1 MIVRFNG
8 IILTVSSLEN
18 VAYNLL
24 KRKWYKFE
32 GKGAA
37 WLVILTP
44 FILLF
49 GPFLMSCYIF
59 NLNKRGE
66 MCWHKCWK
74 TDPKY
79 DWFNCKVNVYYRL
92 HRCWWRMLKTK
103 CVGDNFEILVTVLAV
118 FVTNIL
124 CCLTLA
130 SGTYIQKMSP
140 ISKCCHQQP
149 KIVIYIKSPTCTCHQ
164 HLCSLCY

>member
-1 MIVRFNG
+1 MPKRPKRVRKQRKTIDKDEKPSNWKEKAVKLMKSAWFYDCSVQWYHFNG
-8 IILTVSSLEN
+8 NFLEIFIKI
-18 VAYNLL
+18 VTHGPL
-24 KRKWYKFE
+24 KLFQ

-79 DWFNCKVNVYYRL
+79 DWFNCKVYWFNESHYLNRYLRERERAG
-92 HRCWWRMLKTK
+92 H
-103 CVGDNFEILVTVLAV
+103 F
-118 FVTNIL
+118 
-124 CCLTLA
+124 CC
-130 SGTYIQKMSP
+130 
-140 ISKCCHQQP
+140 
-149 KIVIYIKSPTCTCHQ
+149 
-164 HLCSLCY
+164 